1 MWNKDKQN
9 LLGILEAVGK
19 EICLILRDPG
29 EVL

>member
-9 LLGILEAVGK
+9 LQGIREIVRN
-19 EICLILRDPG
+19 EICLILRDQG